1 MTYNT
6 KKSRKTNKDI
16 GYSNSSRRI
25 RPMGSRV
32 TVLAMECEALAL
44 LTESGGGGGGGEVL
58 GYNIGPKDPTLEP
71 NLLCFS
77 RGSRFFVSFNLSHQL
92 FVPPLL

>member
-32 TVLAMECEALAL
+32 TVLAMECETLAL
-44 LTESGGGGGGGEVL
+44 LTESGKGGGGV
-58 GYNIGPKDPTLEP
+58 
-71 NLLCFS
+71 
-77 RGSRFFVSFNLSHQL
+77 RF
-92 FVPPLL
+92 